1 MAASFEGLFVGLLL
15 PAAKHGL
22 PFDNASAF
30 VDGLAERWA
39 SISASLAA
47 ASTGGAS
54 EGCILGV

>member
-1 MAASFEGLFVGLLL
+1 MGLLL